1 MVLLGLVPHLAGSIV
16 NVSYNALL
24 IVDKDPAQQS
34 CFHWL
39 VMVYNTAA
47 YPLILFV
54 GVIVISRAHHGWRR
68 LRDHAEVTAE
78 EAAQSRGRALA
89 LPGWIFA
96 LSCLGWFP
104 GGVLFPTGLHYWA
117 GPISMEVSIRFFLS
131 FALSGLIASTY
142 AYFAAQ
148 FVVLRV
154 LYPQMWSDPSSAR
167 SVMQHELHGLAP
179 RLRRYQSLAILIP
192 LLGAAMLISAGPDQL
207 TLTFR
212 LLVTSL
218 IVLGLAGFALTT
230 VVCNRLT
237 LVLTLLTG
245 REKD

>member
-1 MVLLGLVPHLAGSIV
+1 M
-16 NVSYNALL
+16 
-24 IVDKDPAQQS
+24 
-34 CFHWL
+34 
-39 VMVYNTAA
+39 
-47 YPLILFV
+47 
-54 GVIVISRAHHGWRR
+54 
-68 LRDHAEVTAE
+68 RDHADVTAD
-78 EAAQSRGRALA
+78 EAAQSRRRVLA
-89 LPGWIFA
+89 LPGWTVV
-96 LSCLGWFP
+96 LSCLGWLP
-104 GGVLFPTGLHYWA
+104 GGILFPAGLDYWA
-117 GPISMEVSIRFFLS
+117 GPLALEDAFHFFLS

-142 AYFAAQ
+142 AYFVAQ

-167 SVMQHELHGLAP
+167 SVTQQELRGFAP

-192 LLGAAMLISAGPDQL
+192 LLGAAMLIGAGPDQL

-237 LVLTLLTG
+237 RVLTLLTG
-245 REKD
+245 QERV